1 MREPPQTDEGWY
13 ALHDFRRI
21 DWAAWRDAPERE
33 RDRAIEEGVE
43 YLQRHEDV
51 ADADDGASAVFS
63 MVGHKADLLIIH
75 LRPTLDALSTAE
87 RQFDRTTLGAFT
99 EQSTSYVSVTEVSGY
114 VSDAY
119 FTEGEEEVDAGLKR
133 YIEGKL
139 EPSIPDDQYV
149 SFYPMSRKR
158 GEQDN
163 WYDLPFERRREM
175 MEEHGE
181 HGREFAGQVKQIVAS
196 SVGLDDWEWGV
207 TLFSEDPT
215 DLKDIVYEMRYDEAS
230 ARYSEFGPFYV
241 GRRFPPSDLP
251 AFLAGEDV
259 PAEEDGHAHGEGG
272 GHAHGESDDHAH
284 GESDDHAH
292 GESDDHAHGE
302 SDDHAHGESD
312 DHAHGESD
320 DHAHGESDDH
330 AHGEGDDHAHG
341 EGDDHAHGE
350 GGDGHAHAE
359 DEEDDDIRGE
369 LEDLNIYAG
378 QPHGEDVYATVLYS
392 EADADELF
400 EEVDGLRSNFDHYDT
415 HELTAV
421 YDALE
426 RDRRAVVS
434 IWETASAADTAAGFL
449 SELPGIV
456 SRAGEESGFGT
467 MGMFY
472 TVKPEHRE
480 DFVEKF
486 ETVGDLLAEM
496 EGHGETDLM
505 INVED
510 ENDMFIASQWRSKDD
525 AMGFF
530 RSDEFADT
538 VSWGRDVLAD
548 RPRHVFLA

>member
-1 MREPPQTDEGWY
+1 MREPPRTDEGWY
-13 ALHDFRRI
+13 VLHDFRRI

-33 RDRAIEEGVE
+33 RERAVEEGVA
-43 YLQRHEDV
+43 YLRAHENV
-51 ADADDGASAVFS
+51 EDADDGASAVFA
-63 MVGHKADLLIIH
+63 MLGHKADLLIVH

-87 RQFDRTTLGAFT
+87 RRFDRTALGAVT

-119 FTEGEEEVDAGLKR
+119 FADEEEEVDTGLKR

-139 EPSIPDDQYV
+139 EPEIPEGQYL

-181 HGREFAGQVKQIVAS
+181 HGREFGGRVKQIVAS

-241 GRRFPPSDLP
+241 GRRFPPADLP
-251 AFLAGEDV
+251 AFLDGETVPTGDADAGSEADAHHGSDAHHGGEDE
-259 PAEEDGHAHGEGG
+259 AGGHHGSDAHHDESGG
-272 GHAHGESDDHAH
+272 GTDES
-284 GESDDHAH
+284 
-292 GESDDHAHGE
+292 
-302 SDDHAHGESD
+302 
-312 DHAHGESD
+312 
-320 DHAHGESDDH
+320 
-330 AHGEGDDHAHG
+330 
-341 EGDDHAHGE
+341 
-350 GGDGHAHAE
+350 
-359 DEEDDDIRGE
+359 DDDIRGE
-369 LEDLNIYAG
+369 LADLDVYAG
-378 QPHGEDVYATVLYS
+378 KPHGEDVYATVLYS
-392 EADADELF
+392 EADADDLF

-415 HELTAV
+415 HVKTAV

-434 IWETASAADTAAGFL
+434 IWDTASAADTAAGFL
-449 SELPGIV
+449 SDLPDIV

-472 TVKPEHRE
+472 TVEPEHRE

-486 ETVGDLLAEM
+486 ETVGGLLADM

-505 INVED
+505 VNLED